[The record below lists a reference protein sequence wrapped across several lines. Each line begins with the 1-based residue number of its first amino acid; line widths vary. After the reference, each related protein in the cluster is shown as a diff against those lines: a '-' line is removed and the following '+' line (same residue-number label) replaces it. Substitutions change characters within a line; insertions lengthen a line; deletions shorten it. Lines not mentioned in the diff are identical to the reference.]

1 MKSVKNLMIVAFAA
15 LVSVSAMADG
25 GKKTSATVAP
35 IALKVDASASTFNW
49 LGKKFTGEHN
59 GTVGVQG
66 GSLIVDGG
74 KLSGGE
80 FTIDMKSIKCLD
92 LTDAG
97 YNAKLIG
104 HLTSPDFFDI
114 AKYPTAT
121 LKITKATAKTPT
133 NYDVT
138 GNLTINGVT
147 QPITF
152 PAVVAIDAKGATSA
166 TAKFE
171 VDRTKFGSKYNSKSF
186 FDTIGDKMINDNFE
200 VNVKIVATK

>member
-1 MKSVKNLMIVAFAA
+1 MKVVKNLMFVAFAA

-25 GKKTSATVAP
+25 GKKAAP
-35 IALKVDASASTFNW
+35 VALKVDTKASTFNW
-49 LGKKFTGEHN
+49 LGKKVTGEHN
-59 GTVGVQG
+59 GTIGIQS
-66 GSLIVDGG
+66 GSLVVNGG
-74 KLSGGE
+74 KLQGGE

-104 HLTSPDFFDI
+104 HLTTPDFFDV
-114 AKYPTAT
+114 AKYPTAN
-121 LKITKATAKTPT
+121 LKIKKATSKGNG

-138 GNLTINGVT
+138 GDLTINGVT

-152 PAVVAIDAKGATSA
+152 PAIVTVDTKGATA

-171 VDRTKFGSKYNSKSF
+171 VDRTKFGSKYASKSF
-186 FDTIGDKMINDNFE
+186 FDTIGDKMINDNFQ
-200 VNVKIVATK
+200 VDVKIVAAK

>member
-1 MKSVKNLMIVAFAA
+1 MKVVKNLLVVAFAA

-25 GKKTSATVAP
+25 GKKNAP
-35 IALKVDASASTFNW
+35 VALKIDTKASAFNW

-59 GTVGVQG
+59 GTIGIQG
-66 GSLIVDGG
+66 GSLVVNGG
-74 KLSGGE
+74 KLAGGE

-97 YNAKLIG
+97 YNAKLVG
-104 HLTSPDFFDI
+104 HLTSPDFFDV

-121 LKITKATAKTPT
+121 LKIKKATVKSGT

-138 GNLTINGVT
+138 GDLTINGVT
-147 QPITF
+147 QQITF
-152 PAVVAIDAKGATSA
+152 PAVVSIDKSGATTA

-171 VDRTKFGSKYNSKSF
+171 VDRTKFGSKYASKAF
-186 FDTIGDKMINDNFE
+186 FDTIGDKMIYDNFQ
-200 VNVKIVATK
+200 VDVKIVAAK

>member
-1 MKSVKNLMIVAFAA
+1 MKVVKNLMIVALAA

-25 GKKTSATVAP
+25 GKAVAP
-35 IALKVDASASTFNW
+35 VALKVDAKASTFNW

-59 GTVGVQG
+59 GTIGVQN
-66 GSLIVDGG
+66 GSLVVNGG

-104 HLTSPDFFDI
+104 HLTSPDFFDV

-121 LKITKATAKTPT
+121 LKIKKATAKTAT
-133 NYDVT
+133 NYDIT
-138 GNLTINGVT
+138 GDLTINGVT
-147 QPITF
+147 QSITF
-152 PAVVAIDAKGATSA
+152 PAVVTIAKGATTA

-186 FDTIGDKMINDNFE
+186 FDTIGDKMINDNFQ
-200 VNVKIVATK
+200 VDVKIVAR

>member
-1 MKSVKNLMIVAFAA
+1 MKVVKNLMFVAFAA

-25 GKKTSATVAP
+25 GKGVAP
-35 IALKVDASASTFNW
+35 VALKVDAKTSTFNW

-59 GTVGVQG
+59 GTISVQS
-66 GSLIVDGG
+66 GSLVVNGG

-97 YNAKLIG
+97 YNAKLVG
-104 HLTSPDFFDI
+104 HLTSPDFFDV

-121 LKITKATAKTPT
+121 LKITKATAKTAT
-133 NYDVT
+133 NYDIA

-152 PAVVAIDAKGATSA
+152 PAVVTVAKDATTA

-171 VDRTKFGSKYNSKSF
+171 VDRTKFGSKFGSKSF
-186 FDTIGDKMINDNFE
+186 FESIGDKMIYDNFQ
-200 VNVKIVATK
+200 VDVKIVASK

>member
-1 MKSVKNLMIVAFAA
+1 MKSIKNLMIVAFAT

-25 GKKTSATVAP
+25 GKKTSAAAP
-35 IALKVDASASTFNW
+35 TTLKVDASASTFNW

-66 GSLIVDGG
+66 GSLVVDGG

-114 AKYPTAT
+114 AK
-121 LKITKATAKTPT
+121 
-133 NYDVT
+133 
-138 GNLTINGVT
+138 
-147 QPITF
+147 
-152 PAVVAIDAKGATSA
+152 
-166 TAKFE
+166 
-171 VDRTKFGSKYNSKSF
+171 
-186 FDTIGDKMINDNFE
+186 
-200 VNVKIVATK
+200 

>member
-1 MKSVKNLMIVAFAA
+1 MKVVKNLMIVALAA

-25 GKKTSATVAP
+25 GKAVAP
-35 IALKVDASASTFNW
+35 VALKVDAKASTFNW

-59 GTVGVQG
+59 GTIGVQN
-66 GSLIVDGG
+66 GSLVVNGG

-104 HLTSPDFFDI
+104 HLTSPDFFDV

-121 LKITKATAKTPT
+121 LKIKKATAKTAT
-133 NYDVT
+133 NYDIT
-138 GNLTINGVT
+138 GDLTINGVT
-147 QPITF
+147 QSITF
-152 PAVVAIDAKGATSA
+152 SAVVTIAKGATTA

-186 FDTIGDKMINDNFE
+186 FDTIGDKMINDNFQ
-200 VNVKIVATK
+200 VDVKIVASK

>member
-1 MKSVKNLMIVAFAA
+1 MKVVKNLMIVALAA

-25 GKKTSATVAP
+25 GKAVAP
-35 IALKVDASASTFNW
+35 VALKVDAKASTFNW

-59 GTVGVQG
+59 GTIGVQN
-66 GSLIVDGG
+66 GSLVVNGG

-104 HLTSPDFFDI
+104 HLTSPDFFDV

-121 LKITKATAKTPT
+121 LKIKKATAKTAT
-133 NYDVT
+133 NYDIT
-138 GNLTINGVT
+138 GDLTINGVT
-147 QPITF
+147 QSITF
-152 PAVVAIDAKGATSA
+152 PAVVTIAKGATTA

-186 FDTIGDKMINDNFE
+186 FDTIGDKMINDNFQ
-200 VNVKIVATK
+200 VDVKIVAAK